1 MTEVRMKE
9 SREHLRVEA
18 KVTISYLGPT
28 KNLSGGGMCVMMD
41 SPLAVG
47 SEAQLEFTL
56 PDAPNPICCT
66 GQVVWSDKVRSSQKT
81 EVGLVFLDVSSA
93 DKARIEDFVKRNS
106 L

>member
-1 MTEVRMKE
+1 MTEVGMKE

-28 KNLSGGGMCVMMD
+28 KNLSAGGMCVMMD

-56 PDAPNPICCT
+56 PDDPNPICCA

-93 DKARIEDFVKRNS
+93 DKARIEDFVKRNY